1 MSRYSTKRRNKREDD
16 FGRYSTKR
24 RNKLQDD
31 NFNILAV
38 DLAIGFAE
46 LEKESPSPMIFVSMS
61 AYALHIVA
69 MLVTLD
75 VPDVDSESNSEGIY
89 GSRRLDYYLYEI
101 ANTIMMAKM
110 PPFKAQQIQ

>member
-1 MSRYSTKRRNKREDD
+1 M
-16 FGRYSTKR
+16 
-24 RNKLQDD
+24 QDD

-61 AYALHIVA
+61 AYASLHIVA

-75 VPDVDSESNSEGIY
+75 FPDVDSEYNSEGIY
-89 GSRRLDYYLYEI
+89 GSGRLDYNLHEI
-101 ANTIMMAKM
+101 ADTI
-110 PPFKAQQIQ
+110 PL